1 MKKSINVSDLKTLE
15 KELRVKLE
23 SYVGKRTMID
33 EVIPHDLDELFEIV
47 KNNPNEFEWM
57 IDNIRGSISIYLQ
70 KQIGLR

>member
-57 IDNIRGSISIYLQ
+57 IDNIRSSISIYLQ